1 MSAYTEHDGP
11 VLVGG
16 IVYRL
21 SRPLVWRI
29 GHEDG
34 PAYVV
39 PAGFEFDMS
48 VPRFLRWLFDPHRA
62 DFHKA
67 AALHDH
73 MLDAGWS
80 RITAGAEFHN
90 ALKADGVRAWK
101 RLAMLIAVL
110 IWKFE

>member
-1 MSAYTEHDGP
+1 MSAYTDHFGP

-21 SRPLVWRI
+21 SRPLVWKI
-29 GHEDG
+29 GHVEG
-34 PAYVV
+34 PAYTV
-39 PAGFEFDMS
+39 PEGFEFDVS
-48 VPRFLRWLFDPHRA
+48 VPRPLRWLFDPHRG

-73 MLDAGWS
+73 MLQAGWS
-80 RITAGAEFHN
+80 RVTAAAEFHN
-90 ALKADGVRAWK
+90 ALKADGVSAWR
-101 RLAMLIAVL
+101 RLTMLVAVI